1 MGHLKA
7 SRRVRGAIHDG
18 RAWLEPLHGGG
29 ACGSITT
36 NRRTS
41 VDGTALSKEFR
52 ILDAVEAQHQA
63 TERERFEHQ
72 PTAQRA
78 ESDLM
83 LQREVDRRTS
93 LHQG

>member
-1 MGHLKA
+1 MRSMLRQERHDAHQPMTHHGGRSESRWKFGAGRARNPVGHLKA
-7 SRRVRGAIHDG
+7 SRRVQSAIHDG

-52 ILDAVEAQHQA
+52 ILDAVEA
-63 TERERFEHQ
+63 
-72 PTAQRA
+72 
-78 ESDLM
+78 
-83 LQREVDRRTS
+83 
-93 LHQG
+93 